1 MTNPAFASAAADTHS
16 SILNRRQA
24 WQLTALIMAHGLAAV
39 AQAQNAPSTPAAT
52 VATNAPVAMEK
63 TVITGHAEKE
73 ISSVKYT
80 EPLRDTPQTINVVPH
95 SVIEEQGAT
104 TLRDVLRNVP
114 GISFQA
120 GEGGVPAG
128 DQLSIRGFSA
138 RTDLFVD
145 GVRDIGGYTRDS
157 FNIEQVEVTKG
168 PNSTYSGRG
177 STGGSVNMV
186 GKTPQPTAF
195 YEGTFGYGT
204 DEYYR
209 TTLDFNQPIPQA
221 ESIGLKGT
229 AIRVN
234 GLFHDQD
241 FADRDF
247 VHDQRWAVA
256 PSLAIGLGTSTRV
269 ILSYIH
275 LEEDNLPAYGLPFVS
290 SSVNPYGGAA
300 ALGKVAPLPYHSFL
314 GLVNRDYEKIAN
326 DVGGLRIEHDF
337 NDGVTLKH
345 QTRYGRTR
353 RDSVITAP
361 RIITN
366 PVPSTNPDYDLV
378 SVGANK
384 FGLNH
389 EVQSRDQVDQV
400 FTTQTDLTT
409 KFETGKLDHT
419 LVSSV
424 EYNHETE
431 VNYLRSGGVTQW
443 QNTATA
449 TYYPAPLD
457 NPLSPDP
464 FSTFAPV
471 SRTGARNEAIADS
484 AGLSLFDTIKL
495 GDKWLV
501 PLGIRGDTFTVNYN
515 SRATNGVVTRLNRND
530 IQPTWRTGLVFKP
543 KPNGSIYFGYG
554 TSFNP
559 SAESLTLAANNVD
572 VEPELGT
579 SYELGTKWDL
589 LDEKLSLSGALFR
602 TDKENY
608 RTTDPV
614 TAIITNSGEVRV
626 EGIEFGASGRIT
638 KDWTVYGGYAIME
651 SKILSSISA
660 TRYDNVLIPEQGHKL
675 SNTPEQSASLWTTY
689 ALPYRFTIG
698 TGVSF
703 VDKRYSNNI
712 ETSSV
717 PGYWLQDAL
726 VSWKA
731 TDNLDLR
738 LNLYNLWNEEYID
751 RVGGGHSI
759 PGTGRT
765 VIVTASLQF

>member
-1 MTNPAFASAAADTHS
+1 MTHTAFAPAATSTS
-16 SILNRRQA
+16 SPILNRRQA
-24 WQLTALIMAHGLAAV
+24 WQLTALIMAHGLAASAQEQSASAAPV
-39 AQAQNAPSTPAAT
+39 A
-52 VATNAPVAMEK
+52 ATNAPTAMEK

-73 ISSVKYT
+73 ISSPKYT

-120 GEGGVPAG
+120 GEGSVPAG

-157 FNIEQVEVTKG
+157 FNVEQVEVTKG

-186 GKTPQPTAF
+186 SKSPQPTAF
-195 YEGTFGYGT
+195 YDGTFGFGT
-204 DEYYR
+204 DDYYR
-209 TTLDFNQPIPQA
+209 TTVDFNQPIPQA
-221 ESIGLKGT
+221 DAIGLKGT
-229 AIRVN
+229 ALRVN

-247 VHDQRWAVA
+247 VHDQRWAMA

-269 ILSYIH
+269 ILSYLH

-290 SSVNPYGGAA
+290 SSTNPYGGAA
-300 ALGKVAPLPYHSFL
+300 ALGHIAPLPYHSFL
-314 GLVNRDYEKIAN
+314 GVVDRDYEKIAN

-337 NDGVTLKH
+337 NDDVTLKH

-361 RIITN
+361 RIIKN
-366 PVPSTNPDYDLV
+366 APANQDYDLV
-378 SVGANK
+378 TVGADTY
-384 FGLNH
+384 GLNH
-389 EVQSRDQVDQV
+389 EVQSRDQLDQV
-400 FTTQTDLTT
+400 FTTQTDLIT
-409 KFETGKLDHT
+409 KFETGKLEHT

-431 VNYLRSGGVTQW
+431 INYLRSGGITKW
-443 QNTATA
+443 QNGT
-449 TYYPAPLD
+449 TYYPAPPD
-457 NPLSPDP
+457 NPLDP
-464 FSTFAPV
+464 NPYSTFAPV
-471 SRTGARNEAIADS
+471 TRTGARNEAIADS

-495 GDKWLV
+495 GEKWFI
-501 PLGIRGDTFTVNYN
+501 PLGIRGDTYTVGYN
-515 SRATNGVVTRLNRND
+515 QRAANGVVTSLNRND
-530 IQPTWRTGLVFKP
+530 IQPTWRGGLVFKP

-559 SAESLTLAANNVD
+559 SAEGLTLANNNVD
-572 VEPELGT
+572 VAPELGT

-589 LDEKLSLSGALFR
+589 FDEKLSVSGALFR
-602 TDKENY
+602 TDKQNY
-608 RTTDPV
+608 RTTDPL
-614 TAIITNSGEVRV
+614 TAIISNTGDVRV
-626 EGIEFGASGRIT
+626 EGIELGVSGRLT
-638 KDWTVYGGYAIME
+638 RDWIIYGGYAIME

-660 TRYDNVLIPEQGHKL
+660 PLYDGVNVPEQGHKL
-675 SNTPEQSASLWTTY
+675 SNTPEQTASLWTTY
-689 ALPYRFTIG
+689 TLPYRFTIG

-717 PGYWLQDAL
+717 SGYWLQDAL
-726 VSWKA
+726 LSWKA

-765 VIVTASLQF
+765 IIVTASLKF

>member
-1 MTNPAFASAAADTHS
+1 MTNPVFASAAADIHS
-16 SILNRRQA
+16 PILNRRQA
-24 WQLTALIMAHGLAAV
+24 WKLTALIMAHGLATA
-39 AQAQNAPSTPAAT
+39 AQAQSAPASPTTAS
-52 VATNAPVAMEK
+52 TNAPTAMEK
-63 TVITGHAEKE
+63 TVITGQAEKE
-73 ISSVKYT
+73 ISSAKYT

-157 FNIEQVEVTKG
+157 FNLEQVEVTKG
-168 PNSTYSGRG
+168 PNSTYAGRG

-186 GKTPQPTAF
+186 SKTPKPTAF
-195 YEGTFGYGT
+195 YDGTFGYGT

-209 TTLDFNQPIPQA
+209 ATLDFNQPIPQA
-221 ESIGLKGT
+221 DEIGLKGT
-229 AIRVN
+229 AVRVN
-234 GLFHDQD
+234 GMFHDQD

-256 PSLAIGLGTSTRV
+256 PSLAIGLGTGTRL
-269 ILSYIH
+269 ILSYTH
-275 LEEDNLPAYGLPFVS
+275 LQEDNLPAYGLPFVS
-290 SSVNPYGGAA
+290 SSNNPYGGAA

-314 GLVNRDYEKIAN
+314 GLADRDFEKIDN

-337 NDGVTLKH
+337 NEDVTLKH
-345 QTRYGRTR
+345 QTRYGRTQ
-353 RDSVITAP
+353 RDSAITAP

-366 PVPSTNPDYDLV
+366 PPANTDYDANLV
-378 SVGANK
+378 TVGGRTY
-384 FGLNH
+384 GLNH
-389 EVQSRDQVDQV
+389 ELQSRDQVDQV
-400 FTTQTDLTT
+400 FTTQTDLVS
-409 KFETGKLDHT
+409 KFETGKLNHT

-431 VNYLRSGGVTQW
+431 VNYLRSGGITKW
-443 QNTATA
+443 PNGANFF
-449 TYYPAPLD
+449 PAPLD
-457 NPLSPDP
+457 NPYNPNPYSI
-464 FSTFAPV
+464 FAPI
-471 SRTGARNEAIADS
+471 SRTGARNEAISDS

-495 GDKWLV
+495 GDKWAI
-501 PLGIRGDTFTVNYN
+501 PLGIRGDTFSVAYKQ
-515 SRATNGVVTRLNRND
+515 RAVNGVVTSLDRND
-530 IQPTWRTGLVFKP
+530 IEPTWRGGLVFKP
-543 KPNGSIYFGYG
+543 RPNGSIYFGYG

-559 SAESLTLAANNVD
+559 SAEGLTLATNTLDVD
-572 VEPELGT
+572 PELGT

-589 LDEKLSLSGALFR
+589 FDEKLSLSGALFR

-614 TAIITNSGEVRV
+614 TSIVTNSGEVRV
-626 EGIEFGASGRIT
+626 EGVEFGVSGRIT
-638 KDWTVYGGYAIME
+638 RDWTVYGGYAIME
-651 SKILSSISA
+651 SEILKSNSA
-660 TRYDNVLIPEQGHKL
+660 PLYNGVNVPEQGHKL

-689 ALPYRFTIG
+689 ELPYRVTVG
-698 TGVSF
+698 TGVNF

-738 LNLYNLWNEEYID
+738 LNVYNLWNEEYID

-759 PGTGRT
+759 PGSGRT
-765 VIVTASLQF
+765 VILTASLKF